1 MIVKT
6 LRDAELAIN
15 SIERRL
21 DQVASRS
28 LQSGVSLDEVRA
40 LIKRS
45 QSTQVIRQEILTNTS
60 QFDLT
65 DIDATPSEGQIIHRL
80 IHLFYEEVRFARS
93 LRLVDGWFYTA
104 DGLRQ
109 WKTNVGFDNPI
120 GGSDPNYQI
129 RWLDSV
135 TPALNYRA
143 FIDPGIGLCLDKSII
158 PLTDNAGD
166 LGNTSLRWNT
176 IWAGTSIN
184 LTGQTTNP
192 NFSGNFFGT
201 TASGAVRQFFSRG
214 RGTIATPADVAVGDF
229 LGIVAFRGYNGGSF
243 RNACYIQC
251 EVEAI
256 PSGSSVAGK
265 FLFIT
270 TNASGVTDG
279 RWEILATGNFVPFVN
294 NTVDIGSS
302 AKRVKKLWAVDI
314 DFSGT
319 ITGSLPGVDTNSELN
334 ANCSSL
340 LTLTTTFADVAG
352 VSVSLN
358 KNGKWLINCNVD
370 GTKTLNDDDIQ
381 GQLVY
386 DGVAQSGLIRMGTAS
401 TIFLRST
408 GSRSWIINVTGQP
421 KTAKLQAKKVTGTG
435 TSYVDTNTNI
445 VAVYLST

>member
-15 SIERRL
+15 AIERRL

-28 LQSGVSLDEVRA
+28 LQSGVSMDEVRA

-45 QSTQVIRQEILTNTS
+45 QSTQAIRQEVITNTS

-135 TPALNYRA
+135 APALNYRA
-143 FIDPGIGLCLDKSII
+143 FIDPSLGLCLDKNII
-158 PLTDNAGD
+158 PLVDKGGD
-166 LGNTSLRWNT
+166 LGNTSLRWNKLWLGNDVNL
-176 IWAGTSIN
+176 IADGTFPSVN
-184 LTGQTTNP
+184 Y
-192 NFSGNFFGT
+192 NFSGN
-201 TASGAVRQFFSRG
+201 TANNSVLQWFNRS
-214 RGTIATPADVAVGDF
+214 RGTIAAPTSVSVGDR
-229 LGIVAFRGYNGGSF
+229 LGAIIFQGYNGGSF
-243 RNACYIQC
+243 RNASYIDC
-251 EVEAI
+251 EVEAL
-256 PSGSSVAGK
+256 PSASTVASK
-265 FLFIT
+265 FMFIT
-270 TNASGVTDG
+270 TNTTGVG
-279 RWEILATGNFVPFVN
+279 GVRWQILADGHFIPF
-294 NTVDIGSS
+294 NTNAVDVGASTN
-302 AKRVKKLWAVDI
+302 RVRKLWAVDI

-319 ITGSLPGVDTNSELN
+319 VTGTLPGVDTNSELN
-334 ANCSSL
+334 ANCSAL
-340 LTLTTTFADVAG
+340 LTLTTTFADITG

-358 KNGKWLINCNVD
+358 KNGKWLINCNLD
-370 GTKTLNDDDIQ
+370 GTKTINDDDIQ

-386 DGVAQSGLIRMGTAS
+386 DGTAQSGLIRMGAAS
-401 TIFLRST
+401 ATFLRST
-408 GSRSWIINVTGQP
+408 GSRSWIVTVTGQP